1 MRKWKKRYGGTLES
15 LKDRPRAPQR
25 FPRKQTAEEERPA
38 RRYARKYRGDLP
50 LGYEKACAYGYKRSC
65 GCFKRTRGRFVR
77 DGKKRRPRKN
87 KPCRQAAYPGQKV
100 RMDVKHAPGYC
111 VVNGEKILP
120 VHAKDECTR
129 RTYREMYAEH
139 SSVSAKDF
147 PERPVKA
154 APLPVRTIQTD
165 NGAEF
170 ASALLA
176 ARSRRKTLLEEALI
190 ERRIAY
196 HRIRIAAPQRQGGTA
211 VSNRRTAL
219 LQTHAHV
226 RPGSR
231 PQAAGGLPESVKRS
245 HYNPSR
251 HEAAQSAA

>member
-1 MRKWKKRYGGTLES
+1 
-15 LKDRPRAPQR
+15 
-25 FPRKQTAEEERPA
+25 
-38 RRYARKYRGDLP
+38 
-50 LGYEKACAYGYKRSC
+50 
-65 GCFKRTRGRFVR
+65 
-77 DGKKRRPRKN
+77 
-87 KPCRQAAYPGQKV
+87 
-100 RMDVKHAPGYC
+100 MDVKHAPGYC

-154 APLPVRTIQTD
+154 APLPIRTIQTD

-170 ASALLA
+170 TGALPV

-196 HRIRIAAPQRQGGTA
+196 HRIRIAAPRRSGKAERRYRTDEQRFCKRMRMYGPAAGRRQPA
-211 VSNRRTAL
+211 VCRRASN
-219 LQTHAHV
+219 AHIIT
-226 RPGSR
+226 RPGMR
-231 PQAAGGLPESVKRS
+231 PPNQLPEL
-245 HYNPSR
+245 
-251 HEAAQSAA
+251 